1 MEILKGKGR
10 IEEIKKLKSMLK
22 RKDNLCQDKPEY
34 AEEYTYELLDG
45 DIIVSATDG
54 VFDNLFGHEILKI
67 VKDFKNRHPKL
78 TTK

>member
-1 MEILKGKGR
+1 M
-10 IEEIKKLKSMLK
+10 
-22 RKDNLCQDKPEY
+22 CQDKPEY
-34 AEEYTYELLDG
+34 ADEYTYELQDE

-67 VKDFKNRHPKL
+67 VKDFKLKYNKL